1 MRNQPLIVPLDI
13 KDIAVYGFV
22 RTHSMD
28 LNVPANVN
36 AVYIS
41 VIISMDAHLQ
51 VCEVLIKY
59 MIIYLTLTQKIF
71 FFAFLYIFLIKQNDQ

>member
-1 MRNQPLIVPLDI
+1 MRHQPLIVPLDI

-41 VIISMDAHLQ
+41 VIISMAAHLQ

-59 MIIYLTLTQKIF
+59 IIIYLTLIQKIF
-71 FFAFLYIFLIKQNDQ
+71 FLRFYIL